1 MKAMLLQEFSL
12 RDVTRHLS
20 KTIILMFL
28 LGICLVP
35 TVNALTISPDH
46 IDINAEKGKE
56 IETTEYIQ
64 ISNSAETPI
73 HVYASISGL
82 ISEFIT
88 LENNEFDLPAG
99 PGSHSGLPRK
109 IQDVK
114 LIINIPR
121 EVPESQYSG
130 EVTFTEQPTSGG
142 VLGTSV
148 QLGVGVTL
156 NIGRMAKVEF
166 PIYITVLIFVLI
178 IIIIISIVNERAR
191 RSNE

>member
-1 MKAMLLQEFSL
+1 MKAMLLQEFSPRVGYL
-12 RDVTRHLS
+12 KITFC
-20 KTIILMFL
+20 IML
-28 LGICLVP
+28 LWIYLVP
-35 TVNALTISPDH
+35 TVTALTISPDH
-46 IDINAEKGKE
+46 IDINVEKGKE

-64 ISNSAETPI
+64 ISNSAETPV
-73 HVYASISGL
+73 HVYASVSGL

-121 EVPESQYSG
+121 EVPGSQYSG

-156 NIGRMAKVEF
+156 NIGKMAQVEF
-166 PIYITVLIFVLI
+166 PIYVTVLIFVLI
-178 IIIIISIVNERAR
+178 IIIIVSIVNERTR